1 MTRSRVIGAYS
12 LPHSHRA
19 PDPLLMAPTKSET
32 KAKSDVKV
40 LKGQDAEDL
49 VLDYVKRMNRPYGAV
64 DVSANLKGAVPKTA
78 VQKILLAL
86 AEKGELV
93 QKTYGKTSFFVA
105 NQANI
110 EAIPTER
117 FTALEEEYKAIEEEN
132 KLLGAEAKTLSS
144 ELAKL
149 KITPTDAGLDVQISE
164 LTEAI
169 KKAEAQLQPL
179 RSGAPLISAEDL
191 EQVDADWIKWRAEW
205 VRRKKI
211 FNDFWQLTTDSQTP
225 QEATALAEELGIEQD
240 THEHSAVERGPLG
253 TAQNLKRKR

>member
-1 MTRSRVIGAYS
+1 
-12 LPHSHRA
+12 
-19 PDPLLMAPTKSET
+19 MAPKAEP

-64 DVSANLKGAVPKTA
+64 DVCANLKGAVPKAA

-110 EAIPTER
+110 EAIPAEHI
-117 FTALEEEYKAIEEEN
+117 AVLEEEHKAIDEEN
-132 KLLGAEAKTLSS
+132 KLLGAEVKTLNS
-144 ELAKL
+144 EFARL
-149 KITPTDAGLDVQISE
+149 KNTPTDAQLNVHIAE
-164 LTEAI
+164 LAEAI
-169 KKAEAQLQPL
+169 KKTDVQLQPL

-191 EQVDADWIKWRAEW
+191 EQVDADWVKWRAEW
-205 VRRKKI
+205 VRRRKI
-211 FNDFWQLTTDSQTP
+211 FNDFWQLATDAITP
-225 QEATALAEELGIEQD
+225 QDAQILAEDLGIEQD
-240 THEHSAVERGPLG
+240 TDEHVAVERGPLG
-253 TAQNLKRKR
+253 TAQKNLKRKR

>member
-1 MTRSRVIGAYS
+1 
-12 LPHSHRA
+12 
-19 PDPLLMAPTKSET
+19 MAP
-32 KAKSDVKV
+32 KAEAKTKSDVKV
-40 LKGQDAEDL
+40 VKGQDAEDL

-110 EAIPTER
+110 EAISAER
-117 FTALEEEYKAIEEEN
+117 FAALEEECKTIEDEN
-132 KLLGAEAKTLSS
+132 KLIGVEVKTLGS

-149 KITPTDAGLDVQISE
+149 RATPTDAELDVQISE

-169 KKAEAQLQPL
+169 KKADAQLQPL

-191 EQVDADWIKWRAEW
+191 EQVDADWVKWRDEW

-211 FNDFWQLTTDSQTP
+211 FNDFWQIATDSLTTQDALT
-225 QEATALAEELGIEQD
+225 LAEDLGIEQD
-240 THEHSAVERGPLG
+240 TNEHSAVERGPLG
-253 TAQNLKRKR
+253 TAQKFLKRKR

>member
-1 MTRSRVIGAYS
+1 
-12 LPHSHRA
+12 
-19 PDPLLMAPTKSET
+19 MAPTKSET

-64 DVSANLKGAVPKTA
+64 DVSANLKGNRAVPKTA

-110 EAIPTER
+110 EAIPAER
-117 FTALEEEYKAIEEEN
+117 FAALEEEYKAIEEEN
-132 KLLGAEAKTLSS
+132 KLLGAEVKTLSS

-149 KITPTDAGLDVQISE
+149 KITPTDAEVDAQILE
-164 LTEAI
+164 LTEGI
-169 KKAEAQLQPL
+169 QKAEAQLQPL

-191 EQVDADWIKWRAEW
+191 EQVDADWMKWRAEW

-211 FNDFWQLTTDSQTP
+211 FNDFWQIATDSLP
-225 QEATALAEELGIEQD
+225 PHDAATLAEDLGIELD
-240 THEHSAVERGPLG
+240 TNEHSAVERGPLA
-253 TAQNLKRKR
+253 TTKEPETKALKILGQIGCLA

>member
-1 MTRSRVIGAYS
+1 
-12 LPHSHRA
+12 
-19 PDPLLMAPTKSET
+19 MAPKPEPKSN
-32 KAKSDVKV
+32 VKV

-64 DVSANLKGAVPKTA
+64 DVAANLKGAVPKTA

-105 NQANI
+105 NQAHV

-117 FTALEEEYKAIEEEN
+117 FADLEAEYTTIDDEN
-132 KLLGAEAKTLSS
+132 KVLGAEVKALSS
-144 ELAKL
+144 ELTKL
-149 KITPTDAGLDVQISE
+149 KSTPTDAELDAQI
-164 LTEAI
+164 LAITEA
-169 KKAEAQLQPL
+169 KADVQLQPL

-191 EQVDADWIKWRAEW
+191 EQLETDWMKWRAQW

-211 FNDFWQLTTDSQTP
+211 FNDFWHLATDSLAP
-225 QEATALAEELGIEQD
+225 QDAMALAEDLGIEQD
-240 THEHSAVERGPLG
+240 TNEHSALEKSSLV
-253 TAQNLKRKR
+253 TAAQKNLKRKR